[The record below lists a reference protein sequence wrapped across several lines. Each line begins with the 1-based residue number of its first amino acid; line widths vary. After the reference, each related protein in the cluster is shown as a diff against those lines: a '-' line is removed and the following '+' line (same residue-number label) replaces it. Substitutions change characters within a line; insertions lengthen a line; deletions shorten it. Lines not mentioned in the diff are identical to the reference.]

1 MPTIEVTST
10 PLTASARLRV
20 ALRLTRWLSDQGSA
34 ATHAVVT
41 FRAAEPMS
49 YFAGGVPLSA
59 YEEGAEAA
67 ARQARW
73 ASVVCRIHPERDRA
87 YMAALAREVRD
98 ALGLTGK
105 SDHCVIRFEPT
116 RPDRVLYAQAGDLTT
131 DAPALAASS
140 QEGQAHAGN

>member
-10 PLTASARLRV
+10 PLTASARLRA
-20 ALRLTRWLSDQGSA
+20 ALRLTRWLSDEGAVA
-34 ATHAVVT
+34 AHAVVT

-49 YFAGGVPLSA
+49 YFAGGVPLSQ
-59 YEEGAEAA
+59 YGQECQAEARRA
-67 ARQARW
+67 HW

-98 ALGLTGK
+98 ALGLTGQ

-116 RPDRVLYAQAGDLTT
+116 RPDRVLYTEGGNLAT
-131 DAPALAASS
+131 DDPALAAYS
-140 QEGQAHAGN
+140 QEGKAHASD